1 MISKLENTQ
10 QLKIIQDLNEAIQK
24 KTKVNLLGYRSSN
37 SSNIEDRIVEP
48 FEFMGDYEGIWCYE
62 IKSQQVKQFKISRIE
77 KVEILNENWQHQ
89 SEHKIPFT
97 DAFKM
102 SAKKP
107 VAIVELQLSLK
118 AYNLLREEFPLAVKD
133 ISERENLYH
142 LKTSI
147 ANFHGI
153 GRFVMGLSDEIK
165 IISPETFKTF
175 IKEKFKSLN
184 KPFRRASVLDEFAD
198 EIFELQKEKYSFTQI
213 SEYLKF
219 AHNVEVS
226 KQRIS
231 TFIKSRKNDIHSKED
246 IKLVK
251 DDNSQDAN
259 KKVEIDGKT
268 NQKKL
273 EEYFKLFDR
282 NK

>member
-1 MISKLENTQ
+1 MTKL
-10 QLKIIQDLNEAIQK
+10 
-24 KTKVNLLGYRSSN
+24 
-37 SSNIEDRIVEP
+37 
-48 FEFMGDYEGIWCYE
+48 
-62 IKSQQVKQFKISRIE
+62 
-77 KVEILNENWQHQ
+77 
-89 SEHKIPFT
+89 
-97 DAFKM
+97 
-102 SAKKP
+102 
-107 VAIVELQLSLK
+107 
-118 AYNLLREEFPLAVKD
+118 
-133 ISERENLYH
+133 
-142 LKTSI
+142 
-147 ANFHGI
+147 
-153 GRFVMGLSDEIK
+153 
-165 IISPETFKTF
+165 
-175 IKEKFKSLN
+175 EKFKSLN

-231 TFIKSRKNDIHSKED
+231 TFIKSRKNDIYSKED
-246 IKLVK
+246 TK

-259 KKVEIDGKT
+259 KKVEKDEKT

>member
-1 MISKLENTQ
+1 MTKL
-10 QLKIIQDLNEAIQK
+10 
-24 KTKVNLLGYRSSN
+24 
-37 SSNIEDRIVEP
+37 
-48 FEFMGDYEGIWCYE
+48 
-62 IKSQQVKQFKISRIE
+62 
-77 KVEILNENWQHQ
+77 
-89 SEHKIPFT
+89 
-97 DAFKM
+97 
-102 SAKKP
+102 
-107 VAIVELQLSLK
+107 
-118 AYNLLREEFPLAVKD
+118 
-133 ISERENLYH
+133 
-142 LKTSI
+142 
-147 ANFHGI
+147 
-153 GRFVMGLSDEIK
+153 
-165 IISPETFKTF
+165 
-175 IKEKFKSLN
+175 EKFKSLN

-231 TFIKSRKNDIHSKED
+231 TFIKSRKNDIYLKKD
-246 IKLVK
+246 TK

-259 KKVEIDGKT
+259 KKVEKT

>member
-1 MISKLENTQ
+1 MTKL
-10 QLKIIQDLNEAIQK
+10 
-24 KTKVNLLGYRSSN
+24 
-37 SSNIEDRIVEP
+37 
-48 FEFMGDYEGIWCYE
+48 
-62 IKSQQVKQFKISRIE
+62 
-77 KVEILNENWQHQ
+77 
-89 SEHKIPFT
+89 
-97 DAFKM
+97 
-102 SAKKP
+102 
-107 VAIVELQLSLK
+107 
-118 AYNLLREEFPLAVKD
+118 
-133 ISERENLYH
+133 
-142 LKTSI
+142 
-147 ANFHGI
+147 
-153 GRFVMGLSDEIK
+153 
-165 IISPETFKTF
+165 
-175 IKEKFKSLN
+175 EKFKSLN

-198 EIFELQKEKYSFTQI
+198 EIFELQKEKYSFTEI

-219 AHNVEVS
+219 AHNVEDS
-226 KQRIS
+226 KKRIS